1 MAIQFQYKA
10 IALDGTRREGVITV
24 DTPQQVMSWLEQER
38 LQPIRISPQSS
49 RRSFSLMGFL
59 RSSHYEDLIVFTN
72 SLSTMYRAGI
82 PILRA
87 LQIIRV
93 GPKESHLNFVLDQM
107 RIGIQ
112 SGKSLS
118 AAMSEYS
125 TIFSPVYVATIA
137 AGEES
142 GQLDGVLDELADVLE
157 KELELGRQIKSGVRY
172 PLIVVG
178 VITAAF
184 VVMITYV
191 VPRFSEFYGSM
202 GAQLPLATRI
212 LIIISETFARFWPAI
227 ICAFVA
233 GGFILKRILSS
244 EKGKLW
250 FDRRLLKI
258 PILGELALKGNVAR
272 FALLFRILHKSGLP
286 LVKSLRILSAA
297 VRNSAIGAEIRQI
310 EQLFHEGKDSHLAT
324 AKFEFFPQFARH
336 MFAIGFESGSLE
348 RMLEEVGAHYT
359 KQVQYT
365 SRQLTSILEPIL
377 TLVLGAFVLLMALA
391 IFLPMWNLIKVFQGQ

>member
-1 MAIQFQYKA
+1 MATQFQYKA
-10 IALDGTRREGVITV
+10 IAPDGTHRDGVLTV
-24 DTPQQVMSWLEQER
+24 DTPQQVVSWLEQEH
-38 LQPIRISPQSS
+38 LQPIRISPQPA
-49 RRSFSLMGFL
+49 RRSITLWGFFQ
-59 RSSHYEDLIVFTN
+59 STHYENLIIFTN

-93 GPKESHLNFVLDQM
+93 GPKDGHFNFALDQM
-107 RIGIQ
+107 RLGIQ

-118 AAMSEYS
+118 SAMAEFS

-142 GQLDGVLDELADVLE
+142 GQLDGVLDELALVLE
-157 KELELGRQIKSGVRY
+157 QELELGRQIKSGVRY

-178 VITAAF
+178 VIFAAF
-184 VVMITYV
+184 IVMITYII
-191 VPRFSEFYGSM
+191 PRFSEFYGNM
-202 GAQLPLATRI
+202 VAQLPLATRV
-212 LIIISETFARFWPAI
+212 LIWTSDVCARFWPAI
-227 ICAFVA
+227 AFALIA
-233 GGFILKRILSS
+233 GGFILKRTMSS

-250 FDRRLLKI
+250 FDRRLLRV
-258 PILGELALKGNVAR
+258 PILGDLALKGNVAR
-272 FALLFRILHKSGLP
+272 FAMLFRILHKSGLP
-286 LVKSLRILSAA
+286 LVKSLRILSVA
-297 VRNSAIGAEIRQI
+297 VRNAAIGAEIRQM
-310 EQLFHEGKDSHLAT
+310 EQLFHEGKDTHLAT
-324 AKFEFFPQFARH
+324 AQFEFFPQFARH

-348 RMLEEVGAHYT
+348 RMLDEVGRHYA

-391 IFLPMWNLIKVFQGQ
+391 IFLPMWNLIKVFQGH

>member
-10 IALDGTRREGVITV
+10 ISADGTHRNGVLTA
-24 DTPQQVMSWLEQER
+24 DTPQQVVTWLEQEN
-38 LQPIRISPQSS
+38 LQPITIDIQSA
-49 RRSFSLMGFL
+49 RRTFSLWGFF
-59 RSSHYEDLIVFTN
+59 RSSYYEDLIVFTN
-72 SLSTMYRAGI
+72 SLSTMYGAGI

-93 GPKESHLNFVLDQM
+93 GPHEGNFNFALDQM

-118 AAMSEYS
+118 SAMAEFGD
-125 TIFSPVYVATIA
+125 IFSPVYVATIA

-142 GQLDGVLDELADVLE
+142 GQLDSVLDELAVVLE
-157 KELELGRQIKSGVRY
+157 QELELGRQIKSGVRY
-172 PLIVVG
+172 PLIVIG

-191 VPRFSEFYGSM
+191 IPRFAEFYGTM
-202 GAQLPLATRI
+202 GAQLPLATRV
-212 LIIISETFARFWPAI
+212 LIWISEAAARFWPAMV
-227 ICAFVA
+227 CAAAAA
-233 GGFILKRILSS
+233 GFMLKRTLSS

-250 FDRRLLKI
+250 FDRKLLKV
-258 PILGELALKGNVAR
+258 PILGDLALKGNVAR
-272 FALLFRILHKSGLP
+272 FSMLFRILHKSGLP
-286 LVKSLRILSAA
+286 LVKSLRILSVA
-297 VRNSAIGAEIRQI
+297 VRNSAIGTEIRQI
-310 EQLFHEGKDSHLAT
+310 EQLFHEGKDSQLAT

-336 MFAIGFESGSLE
+336 MLAIGFESGSLE
-348 RMLEEVGAHYT
+348 RMLDEVGRHYA

-377 TLVLGAFVLLMALA
+377 TLVLGGFVLLMALA